1 SEGTVSFGPAG
12 TEDWVTAVVNRPVT
26 TGDKVWADRDSR
38 AELQLGASSIRM
50 GANTG
55 FSFLNL
61 DDRTAQLQLTEGTL
75 RIRVRRLGRDEIF
88 EIDTPNLAFNVS
100 RPGIYRINV
109 NEAGDTTAVVVRDG
123 EGQVTGGG
131 QSYMV
136 HAN

>member
-1 SEGTVSFGPAG
+1 MKKHSLRLIGLLAMSLAAAFAVPQRAAADDDDPPSRVARLSYSEGTVSFGPAG

-61 DDRTAQLQLTEGTL
+61 DDRTAQLQLTEGL
-75 RIRVRRLGRDEIF
+75 FGF
-88 EIDTPNLAFNVS
+88 GCGAW
-100 RPGIYRINV
+100 
-109 NEAGDTTAVVVRDG
+109 AA
-123 EGQVTGGG
+123 
-131 QSYMV
+131 
-136 HAN
+136 